1 MCMSDDI
8 GRQGLAFCLVVLCL
22 KDEENIYI
30 LSVSC
35 SEQEEFNIRKTMMEA
50 MKSTKLLLTLIERV
64 ASKIAREKGITKV
77 GWKFQQ

>member
-1 MCMSDDI
+1 MSDDI